1 MSLEPRIRERLDAL
15 GPAPRAELLHV
26 QMLPDSER
34 EAKADEIVERGR
46 SPGWW
51 QSPGQVVGAPDG
63 LDLVVLDT
71 VERAVAFFRPG
82 PELPDS
88 VPADVLGDVPGPGP
102 TPLLDRSQ
110 EPSEW
115 PLLLLGD
122 RGRARRRAP
131 SRSSSASSAPWFPH
145 IRPTGSVDRPVI
157 SENRARIALL
167 TSSTAPGDKTSTPRG
182 HTTRTISASAARQS
196 GIRCSTHRRYA
207 APKARSTNGMFV
219 ASPRVSGKGGEP
231 PAFSV
236 SLRSIGADRSSP
248 AKGIPASWSRSAS
261 SPVPTPTSSTWP
273 RSRSSDARS
282 EIVRSIDSS
291 EVARVES

>member
-15 GPAPRAELLHV
+15 GSAPRAELLHV
-26 QMLPDSER
+26 EMLPDSER

-182 HTTRTISASAARQS
+182 PTTRTISRLLCELAEHQGRQVESRQGDPHLVEPEREQPGSDPDLEHLATVPDLRREKRDRCAPSIRRRSPASSRS
-196 GIRCSTHRRYA
+196 DEPPYRTGSSRSWRRGSDIGC
-207 APKARSTNGMFV
+207 ARSGRRTV
-219 ASPRVSGKGGEP
+219 AGRQ
-231 PAFSV
+231 AR
-236 SLRSIGADRSSP
+236 LR
-248 AKGIPASWSRSAS
+248 
-261 SPVPTPTSSTWP
+261 
-273 RSRSSDARS
+273 
-282 EIVRSIDSS
+282 
-291 EVARVES
+291 